1 MTENFMARYGFF
13 VLTIL
18 IGLSGLFA
26 AYYRAQKYV
35 RSEDQSPSV
44 WDYLLLW
51 PLLFTKTS
59 ADAVSSQRRLLT
71 TREIAGW
78 LVVLVLIVTTILF
91 GW

>member
-1 MTENFMARYGFF
+1 MARYGFL

-26 AYYRAQKYV
+26 AYYRAHKYM
-35 RSEDQSPSV
+35 RSEGQSPPV
-44 WDYLLLW
+44 WDYVLLW
-51 PLLFTKTS
+51 PLLFNKTS
-59 ADAVSSQRRLLT
+59 ANAASCHRRLLT

-78 LVVLVLIVTTILF
+78 LVVLILIVTAILF

>member
-1 MTENFMARYGFF
+1 MARYGFF
-13 VLTIL
+13 VLTIV

-44 WDYLLLW
+44 WDYVLLW
-51 PLLFTKTS
+51 PLLFNKTS
-59 ADAVSSQRRLLT
+59 ADTASRQRRLLT
-71 TREIAGW
+71 TREIVGW
-78 LVVLVLIVTTILF
+78 LIVLVLIVVAILF

>member
-1 MTENFMARYGFF
+1 MARYGFF

-35 RSEDQSPSV
+35 RSEDESPSV
-44 WDYLLLW
+44 WDYVLLW
-51 PLLFTKTS
+51 PLLFSKTS
-59 ADAVSSQRRLLT
+59 ADTASRQRRLLT
-71 TREIAGW
+71 TREIVGW
-78 LVVLVLIVTTILF
+78 LVVMGLIVVAVVF